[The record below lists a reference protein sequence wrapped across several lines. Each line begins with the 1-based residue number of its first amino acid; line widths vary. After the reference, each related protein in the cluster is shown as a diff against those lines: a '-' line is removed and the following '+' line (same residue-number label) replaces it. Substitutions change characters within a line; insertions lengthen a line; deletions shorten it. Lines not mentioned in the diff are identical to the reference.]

1 MKELTVTASL
11 DQLDYVLQFI
21 NSELNEY
28 GCPEKERLQI
38 AIAVE
43 EIYVN
48 IAQYAYAPNVGTAII
63 RFSAE
68 HEPLRFTIQFMD
80 GGKPY
85 NPLAKS
91 DPDITLDAEER
102 GIGGLGVFI
111 VKKNMDNVRYEY
123 MNGKN
128 IFTISKNVATEV
140 RDCCKTNLQ

>member
-1 MKELTVTASL
+1 MKELTVIARV

-21 NSELNEY
+21 NLELNEY
-28 GCPEKERLQI
+28 GCPKKERMQI

-48 IAQYAYAPNVGTAII
+48 IAQYAYAPKVGTVII
-63 RFSAE
+63 RFWTE
-68 HEPLRFTIQFMD
+68 YEPMRFTIQFVD

-85 NPLAKS
+85 NPLTKP
-91 DPDITLDAEER
+91 DPDISLDAEKR

-111 VKKNMDNVRYEY
+111 VKKNMDDVRYEY

-128 IFTISKNVATEV
+128 VFTISKKVVTEV
-140 RDCCKTNLQ
+140 SVM